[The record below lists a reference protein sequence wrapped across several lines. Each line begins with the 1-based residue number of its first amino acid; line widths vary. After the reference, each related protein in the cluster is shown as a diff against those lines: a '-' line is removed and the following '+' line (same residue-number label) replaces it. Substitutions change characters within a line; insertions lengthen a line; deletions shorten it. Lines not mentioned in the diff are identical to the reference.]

1 MTIVSALKALAKKVT
16 GQDIGGETV
25 DEALESFA
33 TKYTTGG
40 GNLPAVDSGD
50 NGDVLTVSGGVWTN
64 AAPVAELPAVTA
76 DDNGDVLTV
85 ADGAWTKG
93 TIPTE
98 LPAVSSDDNG
108 KILKVVEGVWA
119 AVLPEA

>member
-50 NGDVLTVSGGVWTN
+50 NGKVLTVVDGVWT
-64 AAPVAELPAVTA
+64 
-76 DDNGDVLTV
+76 
-85 ADGAWTKG
+85 
-93 TIPTE
+93 
-98 LPAVSSDDNG
+98 
-108 KILKVVEGVWA
+108 